1 MCHQALRETP
11 PLRTNLSLESS
22 GGPYPRPLIC
32 RGPRPAGVAGI
43 SILGFQILKE
53 SRQAKRLG
61 TEMIEDSVRF
71 DLLIIFRKED
81 YR

>member
-1 MCHQALRETP
+1 MGLHAKPGDPSILIFK
-11 PLRTNLSLESS
+11 
-22 GGPYPRPLIC
+22 GAPYPRPIIC